1 MGMRIVKRDAELFL
15 QLSKRLL
22 EEGYCVR
29 FRAGG
34 TSMEP
39 AINDGDA
46 LTVEPV
52 EPVAVRPGDIL
63 LYRKYQR
70 GIAHRVVD
78 VRKAG
83 PAVVAFLLRGDA
95 KEACA
100 VQVEPN
106 EVVGKVIAIEK
117 QPVWRAV
124 LAQLMRVVLS
134 NGSTPAQF

>member
-1 MGMRIVKRDAELFL
+1 MKIVKRDAELFL
-15 QLSKRLL
+15 HLSKRLL

-46 LTVEPV
+46 LTVQPV

-70 GIAHRVVD
+70 DIAHRVVA
-78 VRKAG
+78 VRKTG
-83 PAVVAFLLRGDA
+83 PAVAAFLLRGDA
-95 KEACA
+95 KEACD

-117 QPVWRAV
+117 QLVWRAV
-124 LAQLMRVVLS
+124 LAQLMRAVWHNRSV
-134 NGSTPAQF
+134 PAQF